1 VVSAWERTVKA
12 IEQQSMITLTEF
24 FYFHLIAKHREFR
37 LSDLYKQ
44 VMDHLNQAGNNA
56 KDYLEDVAKSA
67 ESIQTI
73 LEAGTSFSSEFARD
87 VTSIKD
93 LIPNKYSL
101 TLLISG
107 SSRYSVNSKEMAKV
121 VKLTH
126 HYVFRRFVVEQLSL
140 TKYASE
146 ISKIA
151 REFSS
156 GVIVD
161 IAALAERLKSLA
173 PRERFESN
181 LKNFDA
187 KTNKLG
193 FYIIEMIENH
203 INKDA
208 GMLVQRQSIAQHL
221 EHIMPKRPGAADWAH
236 VKNNPNHT
244 LYLNRIGNLL
254 VLEANINQFI
264 RNGSFNWKNSNPEG
278 KDYQHSML
286 TLPSTLV
293 KFLKTGD
300 WTFESIDERQ
310 CFLVESYADA
320 VWSLDDQ
327 PE

>member
-44 VMDHLNQAGNNA
+44 VMDHLNQADNNA

-107 SSRYSVNSKEMAKV
+107 SSRYSVSSKEMAKV

-146 ISKIA
+146 ISKVA
-151 REFSS
+151 REFFS

-221 EHIMPKRPGAADWAH
+221 EHIMPKRARGYR
-236 VKNNPNHT
+236 
-244 LYLNRIGNLL
+244 L
-254 VLEANINQFI
+254 
-264 RNGSFNWKNSNPEG
+264 GSRKE
-278 KDYQHSML
+278 
-286 TLPSTLV
+286 
-293 KFLKTGD
+293 
-300 WTFESIDERQ
+300 
-310 CFLVESYADA
+310 
-320 VWSLDDQ
+320 
-327 PE
+327 